1 MGAVT
6 ALKDLEGLKCSEG
19 VSLCVHYANESTTL
33 EVTAAKGICWPAP
46 AFSSD
51 LILGSLP

>member
-1 MGAVT
+1 MGAVP